1 VAYYNRGVTY
11 GELGNLRQA
20 ISDYDRTIEINPKY
34 AMAYYNRGVAHIKL
48 GNRSKA
54 MEDLKTA
61 ARFDIENAK
70 NFLKSQGMNW

>member
-1 VAYYNRGVTY
+1 MSGPRFYKPPALPEV
-11 GELGNLRQA
+11 
-20 ISDYDRTIEINPKY
+20 SDY

-54 MEDLKTA
+54 MDDLKTA
-61 ARFDIENAK
+61 AGFDIENAK